1 MSKSGTILLGLLPL
15 AASGQYLELFTE
27 AEANAGLGGDAF
39 ATPFFDTAATSG
51 STVYSFVRGLPSV
64 GAGITAYDAG
74 TGQFSVVATP
84 GQIGAATGGGSIG
97 VKYGF
102 TVVDGGSTLRYL
114 DFFGNAIYDTEIATG
129 TTTQVSST
137 TDPITSNTIFR
148 GDGSGFAYDSG
159 NDRILSISSAGAF
172 TELLNSTDLAAL
184 TGDDRISGS
193 LGLSGD
199 TLYIGSS
206 QTDDLFFWDLSLG
219 SGGTVFSSVSIDAL
233 SDDTDGSIG
242 FGDIFAAPDGLV
254 YFYESD
260 SDAVFSF
267 DPGNPD
273 GSLAVVL
280 DEAAL
285 NGGPGSDRV
294 SEFFWLD
301 GELGWAD
308 DADGAYVVP
317 EPGLAALALGAAGF
331 VLVIRRRRRR
341 A

>member
-1 MSKSGTILLGLLPL
+1 MSKLGMMMGLLPI

-27 AEANAGLGGDAF
+27 AEANGALGGDAF
-39 ATPFFDTAATSG
+39 AIPFFDTSATSG
-51 STVYSFVRGLPSV
+51 GTVYSLFRGLPS
-64 GAGITAYDAG
+64 DG
-74 TGQFSVVATP
+74 TGIVAYETTTSQFSVVATP
-84 GQIGAATGGGSIG
+84 GQIAAASGGGGVG

-102 TVVDGGSTLRYL
+102 TVIDGGSTLRYL

-137 TDPITSNTIFR
+137 TDSITANTLFR

-159 NDRILSISSAGAF
+159 NDRILSISSTGTF
-172 TELLNSTDLAAL
+172 TELLDSTDLTVL

-219 SGGTVFSSVSIDAL
+219 SGGTVFSSVSIDAV
-233 SDDTDGSIG
+233 SDDPDGSVG

-267 DPGNPD
+267 DPGDPD

-317 EPGLAALALGAAGF
+317 EPRLTAVALGLAGLLL
-331 VLVIRRRRRR
+331 VLRRRRGRR